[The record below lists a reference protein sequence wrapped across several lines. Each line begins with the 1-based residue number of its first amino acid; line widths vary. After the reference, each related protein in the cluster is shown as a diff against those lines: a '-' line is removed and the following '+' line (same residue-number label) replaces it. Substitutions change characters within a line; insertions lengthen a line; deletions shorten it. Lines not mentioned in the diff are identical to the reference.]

1 MPSRSIWIRSCVR
14 FSSHYERLE
23 HKPDWEQYLQDI
35 KLAALNEYAEFLE
48 VQINDPETSREELEA
63 GFYYRRAVETAKA
76 IL

>member
-1 MPSRSIWIRSCVR
+1 M
-14 FSSHYERLE
+14 
-23 HKPDWEQYLQDI
+23 I
-35 KLAALNEYAEFLE
+35 KLSLEFLE